1 MSSKIALFWQE
12 TKAEIRRVEWPSKQ
26 ETIRYTIFVV
36 LFSLIVAALLGAF
49 DFVFLKVLEN
59 FISS

>member
-12 TKAEIRRVEWPSKQ
+12 TKAEIHRVEWPSKQ

-36 LFSLIVAALLGAF
+36 LFSLVVAALLGAF
-49 DFVFLKVLEN
+49 DFVFLKGLEKVI
-59 FISS
+59 FS

>member
-1 MSSKIALFWQE
+1 MSSKLALFWQE

-49 DFVFLKVLEN
+49 DFAFLKALERV
-59 FISS
+59 IS